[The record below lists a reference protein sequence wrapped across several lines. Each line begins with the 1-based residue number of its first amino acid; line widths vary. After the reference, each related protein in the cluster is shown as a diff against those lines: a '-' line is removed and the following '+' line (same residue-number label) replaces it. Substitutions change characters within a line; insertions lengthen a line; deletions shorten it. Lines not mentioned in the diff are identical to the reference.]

1 MSFTLV
7 LLGIAAAMAL
17 TLAIVGVYGALAYAV
32 AQRRREVGIR
42 VALGAEP
49 GMVKRLFV
57 RQGLLLTCVGGVIG
71 LASAAGLAR
80 WISSLLFGVAP
91 LDPLTYAV
99 SGAII
104 LAAAL
109 TASYIPARRAALV
122 DPTETLRSD

>member
-1 MSFTLV
+1 
-7 LLGIAAAMAL
+7 MAL